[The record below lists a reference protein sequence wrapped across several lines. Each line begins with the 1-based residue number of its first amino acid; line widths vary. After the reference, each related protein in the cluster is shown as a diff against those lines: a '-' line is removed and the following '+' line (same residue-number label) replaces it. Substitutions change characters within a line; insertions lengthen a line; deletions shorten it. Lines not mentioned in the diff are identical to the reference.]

1 MLTLRFEYTNHAIR
15 MATGGFSIDF
25 GGLSDQAVES
35 DFPISVGMTDKS
47 GNGQGI
53 RECHQRVDQRT
64 IQNEKIA
71 DAGKAL
77 PLLYLFMR

>member
-1 MLTLRFEYTNHAIR
+1 
-15 MATGGFSIDF
+15 MATGGFGIDF

-35 DFPISVGMTDKS
+35 DFPISMGMTDKS

-53 RECHQRVDQRT
+53 CECHQRVDRRT

-71 DAGKAL
+71 DAGKAF